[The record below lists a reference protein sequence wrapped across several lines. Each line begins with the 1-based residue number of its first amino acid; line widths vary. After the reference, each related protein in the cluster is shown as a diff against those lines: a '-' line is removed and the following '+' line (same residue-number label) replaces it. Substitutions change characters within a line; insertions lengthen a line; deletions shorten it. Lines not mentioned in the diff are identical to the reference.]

1 MMELSQIEQ
10 MVRFLDEERKKDK
23 ATIAQLQERTEQQ
36 RLTIDAQAKEITDL
50 HQHITA
56 LETDLRRTDD
66 YPGLVEK
73 ARRDLNTALESLKSE
88 FRRQKTE
95 FERMRRSDV
104 ENLTQQI
111 ADLEKNLR
119 VLPRYEEALD
129 ARAEGERQLQTRVQ
143 AIANEL
149 TDVTKRIE
157 DRLQSLIY
165 LEEQRRA
172 DVRRLADIEGDIPA
186 LRQTT
191 KELNAKLT
199 RLEDSIRRIPGRVEE
214 AIQIA
219 KSYDEKIEQLR
230 VADFQR
236 EQRIRQVN
244 EMAGEIEEEMT
255 RLVGQTQKYTLLFN
269 QTKQALD
276 ALEPF
281 QNRLEKRQ
289 NEIAEMQRLNEER
302 LKRQWEEWQTDFA
315 RDWQKRLVTEEDR
328 WRRQDLNNQKMT
340 EHLAELTETDD
351 LHFEELVAVWEELR
365 NAAERWRKTIEDTL
379 DESQVAPSEHIKDLR
394 RFAEESRKEL
404 P

>member
-1 MMELSQIEQ
+1 MELSQIEQ

-36 RLTIDAQAKEITDL
+36 RLTIDAQAKEITDM

-119 VLPRYEEALD
+119 VLPRYEETLD

-149 TDVTKRIE
+149 TDVTKRTE

-244 EMAGEIEEEMT
+244 ELAGEIEEEMT
-255 RLVGQTQKYTLLFN
+255 RLVEQTQKYTLLFN

-379 DESQVAPSEHIKDLR
+379 DEGQVAPSEHIKDLR

>member
-1 MMELSQIEQ
+1 MELSQIEQ

-379 DESQVAPSEHIKDLR
+379 DEGQVAPSEHIKDLR

>member
-1 MMELSQIEQ
+1 MELSQIEQ

>member
-1 MMELSQIEQ
+1 MELSQIEQ

-244 EMAGEIEEEMT
+244 ELAGEIEEEMT

-379 DESQVAPSEHIKDLR
+379 DEGQVAPSEHIKDLR
-394 RFAEESRKEL
+394 RFAEVSRKEL

>member
-379 DESQVAPSEHIKDLR
+379 DEGQVAPSEHIKDLR

>member
-1 MMELSQIEQ
+1 MELSQIEQ

-50 HQHITA
+50 QQQVTT

-66 YPGLVEK
+66 YPGLIEK
-73 ARRDLNTALESLKSE
+73 ARRDLNTALESLRSD
-88 FRRQKTE
+88 FRRHKTE
-95 FERMRRSDV
+95 FERMRRSDI
-104 ENLTQQI
+104 ENLTQQM
-111 ADLEKNLR
+111 ADLEKKLR
-119 VLPRYEEALD
+119 VLPRHEEALE
-129 ARAEGERQLQTRVQ
+129 ARAEGEQQLQARVQ
-143 AIANEL
+143 AVSNEL
-149 TDVTKRIE
+149 TELTKRTE

-172 DVRRLADIEGDIPA
+172 DARRLADIEGDIPT

-244 EMAGEIEEEMT
+244 ELAEEIEEEMN
-255 RLVGQTQKYTLLFN
+255 RLLEQTQKYTLLFN

-276 ALEPF
+276 TLESF

-302 LKRQWEEWQTDFA
+302 LKRQWEEWQADFA
-315 RDWQKRLVTEEDR
+315 QDWQKRLVTEEDR
-328 WRRQDLNNQKMT
+328 WRRQDLNNQKMA
-340 EHLAELTETDD
+340 EHLAELDETNN
-351 LHFEELVAVWEELR
+351 LHFEEIVAVWEDIR
-365 NAAERWRKTIEDTL
+365 NAAERWRKAVQDNI
-379 DESQVAPSEHIKDLR
+379 DEEQAITSEHIKNLR
-394 RFAEESRKEL
+394 RFAEEKRKEL